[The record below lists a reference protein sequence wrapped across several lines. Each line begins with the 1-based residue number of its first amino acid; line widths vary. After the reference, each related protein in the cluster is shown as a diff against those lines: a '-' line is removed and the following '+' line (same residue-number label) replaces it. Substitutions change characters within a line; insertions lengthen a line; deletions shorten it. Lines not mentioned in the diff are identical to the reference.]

1 MLAPGCGSFGG
12 GVRAMRFARLL
23 PSLTGDGSLLACPLR
38 LPFGLLHSLT
48 GALQLFFGDP
58 HALPG
63 DFRQQ
68 PRTLERLRRFP
79 RGGCVGGRARCG
91 SVRAVTSAGRWCACG
106 SLFGSSLPHAQS
118 RVVAGGGQCHIM
130 PACLPPRFLSTV
142 FVNNP
147 VHTGPRRGQSR
158 CGGKG
163 LHQHGQGLISLSE
176 SARATSWR

>member
-1 MLAPGCGSFGG
+1 MLALGLGSLGRG
-12 GVRAMRFARLL
+12 IRAMCFARLL
-23 PSLTGDGSLLACPLR
+23 PSLTGDGSLLACPLG
-38 LPFGLLHSLT
+38 LPFGLLHSLA

-58 HALPG
+58 HTLPG

-68 PRTLERLRRFP
+68 PRALERLRRFP
-79 RGGCVGGRARCG
+79 CGGCLGRCSRCG
-91 SVRAVTSAGRWCACG
+91 SMGAITSADRCACG
-106 SLFGSSLPHAQS
+106 SLFGGSLPHAQS

-130 PACLPPRFLSTV
+130 AARLPPRFLSTV

-163 LHQHGQGLISLSE
+163 LHQHGQGLISLSGR
-176 SARATSWR
+176 ARATLWR